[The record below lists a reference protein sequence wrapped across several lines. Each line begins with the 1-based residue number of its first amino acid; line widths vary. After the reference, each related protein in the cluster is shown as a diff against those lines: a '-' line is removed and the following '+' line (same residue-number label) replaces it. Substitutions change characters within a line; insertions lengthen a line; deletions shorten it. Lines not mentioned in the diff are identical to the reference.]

1 MAGLFAAARLFYGI
15 APIMDQAFGECIFV
29 VEVIAT
35 AVVDVV
41 CMICQFESSVSKQ
54 FQFLGCYT
62 KALVPSERD
71 TTVLGY
77 CSGLLTPIT
86 FGGMAS
92 TPHMGY
98 ELVTFLPEVN
108 SSNSA
113 CFKVFVTPLTNEW

>member
-1 MAGLFAAARLFYGI
+1 
-15 APIMDQAFGECIFV
+15 MDQAFGECAV
-29 VEVIAT
+29 VVLVGAT
-35 AVVDVV
+35 AIVGVV

-71 TTVLGY
+71 TSVIGY
-77 CSGLLTPIT
+77 CSGLLAPIT

-113 CFKVFVTPLTNEW
+113 RFKVFVTPLTNEW